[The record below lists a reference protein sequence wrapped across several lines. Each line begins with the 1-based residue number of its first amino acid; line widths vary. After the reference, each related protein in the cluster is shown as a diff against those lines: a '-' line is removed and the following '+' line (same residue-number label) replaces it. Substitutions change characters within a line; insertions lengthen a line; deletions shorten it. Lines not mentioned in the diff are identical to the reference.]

1 MATSQSFKHD
11 LNKNKYFKKWEKI
24 NDSDNDN
31 NNNNNNNGILKN
43 LPIIFNVVLANS
55 SIGQKLSV

>member
-11 LNKNKYFKKWEKI
+11 LNKNQYFKKWEK
-24 NDSDNDN
+24 NNDNDN
-31 NNNNNNNGILKN
+31 DNNNNNNNGILKN

>member
-1 MATSQSFKHD
+1 MATSLSFKHD

-24 NDSDNDN
+24 NDSDNN

>member
-31 NNNNNNNGILKN
+31 NNGILKN